1 MKVKNEIIFYYNYL
15 NYLDNYIPNYIDFSK
30 NGINTS
36 LLTKENEILSI
47 KNFLEKETNENKELF
62 EMENSYYEKLKLQ
75 IEKLLQKI
83 RDLQKENDDLKY
95 QIKLKKKNDNT
106 IRAQINFSIKPKKK
120 KIFNEIEKIDSF
132 NIEKSNL
139 DKFKSSKKIE
149 DELEFD
155 EEIKEKKKRYK
166 LIKEKIVQLNLN
178 HKFGKIDQIR
188 KEAIEKELKKE
199 KEELERLYQLKKEK
213 LKYEKPIILESEMLI
228 NDKNN
233 NNNFENLKTSVK
245 SVKTKN
251 LDIENEFHFNFDDR
265 NIKEEKKNRRKL
277 TESQIEEIN
286 KMENLNSKKVSIEE
300 KKKVLSNLIN
310 KIEKFSQNTEKKKLI
325 YYPKQIKEIKENKIY
340 LKKLF
345 YDLSKNPNLNIDI
358 DDAIELLFE
367 IVNSNYNDNLNYMK
381 LRDKNEYEKD
391 DFDIDL
397 NDEYKDIINKTIKH
411 INNMYNLKRIDSKFA
426 PEFLARAILNCEYN
440 EQMYQRIYDI
450 FNEELNKDHIF
461 E

>member
-1 MKVKNEIIFYYNYL
+1 M
-15 NYLDNYIPNYIDFSK
+15 
-30 NGINTS
+30 
-36 LLTKENEILSI
+36 
-47 KNFLEKETNENKELF
+47 KNFLK
-62 EMENSYYEKLKLQ
+62 
-75 IEKLLQKI
+75 IQK
-83 RDLQKENDDLKY
+83 
-95 QIKLKKKNDNT
+95 
-106 IRAQINFSIKPKKK
+106 
-120 KIFNEIEKIDSF
+120 
-132 NIEKSNL
+132 
-139 DKFKSSKKIE
+139 
-149 DELEFD
+149 
-155 EEIKEKKKRYK
+155 
-166 LIKEKIVQLNLN
+166 
-178 HKFGKIDQIR
+178 
-188 KEAIEKELKKE
+188 
-199 KEELERLYQLKKEK
+199 
-213 LKYEKPIILESEMLI
+213 
-228 NDKNN
+228 
-233 NNNFENLKTSVK
+233 
-245 SVKTKN
+245 
-251 LDIENEFHFNFDDR
+251 
-265 NIKEEKKNRRKL
+265 
-277 TESQIEEIN
+277 
-286 KMENLNSKKVSIEE
+286 
-300 KKKVLSNLIN
+300 
-310 KIEKFSQNTEKKKLI
+310 KKKLI